1 MDFQNTVFHVKHRHA
16 AMNEIVK
23 LIQSLGKL
31 IYTNRWKIRE
41 NILSNLVFLNFWK
54 LVMCGEVE

>member
-31 IYTNRWKIRE
+31 IYTNRWKIRK
-41 NILSNLVFLNFWK
+41 NMPFSLSFLIPRN
-54 LVMCGEVE
+54 